1 MPEEFP
7 DNSRR
12 GKDRKDEPIKDIKPI
27 AEVRASRRKPP
38 LSRRLRD
45 TFIPQDVGSVLAYVW
60 FDVLVPAAKDMLVDA
75 GSEALHRSFYGE
87 GGRAGRRSSRYG
99 GTGSTGTFVNYNRPS
114 TPFYKRDEPRALSRR
129 ARANHNFDDI
139 LIEKRVIADEVID
152 RLFDI
157 ISQYEQVTVAD
168 LYKIVDIEPTPQD
181 YKWGWTDLRGAG
193 VTRIPDGRYLLDL
206 PRPEPLD

>member
-1 MPEEFP
+1 MEEFP
-7 DNSRR
+7 SNSQRAR
-12 GKDRKDEPIKDIKPI
+12 QAKDDGPKDIKPVLE
-27 AEVRASRRKPP
+27 ANVSRRKPP
-38 LSRRLRD
+38 LSRRIRE
-45 TFIPQDVGSVLAYVW
+45 TFIPADVGSIWAYVW

-87 GGRAGRRSSRYG
+87 GGRAGRRSGRYSG
-99 GTGSTGTFVNYNRPS
+99 GGTGTFVNYNRPTS
-114 TPFYKRDEPRALSRR
+114 PFYRRDEPRSLSRR

-139 LIEKRVIADEVID
+139 ILDKRVVADEVID

-157 ISQYEQVTVAD
+157 IQQYEQVSVAD
-168 LYKIVDIEPTPQD
+168 LYKVVDVEPTPQD

-193 VTRIPDGRYLLDL
+193 VTRLPNGGYLLDL